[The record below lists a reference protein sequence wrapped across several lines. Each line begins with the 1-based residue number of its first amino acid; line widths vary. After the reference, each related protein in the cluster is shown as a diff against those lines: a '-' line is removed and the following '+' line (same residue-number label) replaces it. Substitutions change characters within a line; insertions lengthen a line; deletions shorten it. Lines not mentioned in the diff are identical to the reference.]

1 MHAPEYRV
9 DVGGSKAIELPQR
22 VRGRSPSFCY
32 SNDVASG
39 QAIPRS
45 EEGKNLVLHHESLEK
60 MRQKTVEKLS
70 KNLLVLMYDEL
81 VTRL

>member
-22 VRGRSPSFCY
+22 IRGRSPSFCY

-60 MRQKTVEKLS
+60 LRHQKKLL